1 MNAQEIL
8 QEATNSSF
16 AIWFLIGAGLVFF
29 MQAGLQWLK
38 QVLQEQRMQAT
49 LL

>member
-16 AIWFLIGAGLVFF
+16 AIWFLIGAGLVFR
-29 MQAGLQWLK
+29 LVSQWLK
-38 QVLQEQRMQAT
+38 QDLQEQRMQAT